1 MLMMLVTLLSSAD
14 GNAGGEA
21 TTALAQTNRTLGGP
35 LGAFGWSASNLTV
48 AQRLK
53 EHAALRAQERLAR
66 TDSTLLHASAA
77 NLAVAQRLEERHA
90 ALALYRAHGL
100 VTPGVDPG
108 QQHPQRRMLAV
119 PSPEQRAI
127 RPAGDAILN
136 TDSWC
141 PTRGGQSI
149 GELLDG
155 AGLKWASPYNRSTPA
170 RCDLSAKQWLFVV
183 SPGGRTGST
192 TVLDMINAH
201 PAFGLAGENR
211 GQLLTA
217 MELFNSAAEQPA
229 NREGGGAWGRGAVD
243 PYNLLCD
250 LAGWFEDVTPP
261 GALKGDLT
269 MESLQAHAEAAEEAR
284 AAEEISRSAAPS
296 GSSVSEQGHT
306 VQGFKEIRWGLHPG
320 VENMVTPTRTKTQSL
335 TPNP

>member
-53 EHAALRAQERLAR
+53 EHAALRAQERHAR
-66 TDSTLLHASAA
+66 TDSTLRGPLHASAA
-77 NLAVAQRLEERHA
+77 NLTVAQRLEERHA

-141 PTRGGQSI
+141 PT
-149 GELLDG
+149 
-155 AGLKWASPYNRSTPA
+155 ST
-170 RCDLSAKQWLFVV
+170 
-183 SPGGRTGST
+183 
-192 TVLDMINAH
+192 
-201 PAFGLAGENR
+201 
-211 GQLLTA
+211 
-217 MELFNSAAEQPA
+217 
-229 NREGGGAWGRGAVD
+229 
-243 PYNLLCD
+243 
-250 LAGWFEDVTPP
+250 
-261 GALKGDLT
+261 
-269 MESLQAHAEAAEEAR
+269 
-284 AAEEISRSAAPS
+284 
-296 GSSVSEQGHT
+296 
-306 VQGFKEIRWGLHPG
+306 
-320 VENMVTPTRTKTQSL
+320 
-335 TPNP
+335 

>member
-1 MLMMLVTLLSSAD
+1 MLMTFVNLLSSAD

-21 TTALAQTNRTLGGP
+21 ITALAQTNRTLGGP

-100 VTPGVDPG
+100 VIPGVDPG

-141 PTRGGQSI
+141 PT
-149 GELLDG
+149 
-155 AGLKWASPYNRSTPA
+155 ST
-170 RCDLSAKQWLFVV
+170 
-183 SPGGRTGST
+183 
-192 TVLDMINAH
+192 
-201 PAFGLAGENR
+201 
-211 GQLLTA
+211 
-217 MELFNSAAEQPA
+217 
-229 NREGGGAWGRGAVD
+229 
-243 PYNLLCD
+243 
-250 LAGWFEDVTPP
+250 
-261 GALKGDLT
+261 
-269 MESLQAHAEAAEEAR
+269 
-284 AAEEISRSAAPS
+284 
-296 GSSVSEQGHT
+296 
-306 VQGFKEIRWGLHPG
+306 
-320 VENMVTPTRTKTQSL
+320 
-335 TPNP
+335 